1 MMRAALLI
9 VALAGAVLTPVRA
22 QAPAPVPAD
31 PAYHAVAYVETAS
44 SASAAAARS
53 LAAYRDATLRLDG
66 AVRVDAFEQIGR
78 PGHWVVLETW
88 RDQKAFEARDAA
100 PRTRLTEALAPIRIS
115 GYDERPYKSLSV
127 GPTRD
132 AGGGAVSVVAHVD
145 VAPNPAVAP
154 MLTRLA
160 EASRQEPGN
169 LRFDVLQHLM
179 RANHFTVVE
188 TWRDQAALDAHTS
201 AAHTKR
207 YRDELQPLTGSP
219 LDERVFK
226 AVPGGSQARQRAAL
240 PSSPRLYIF
249 DCGVIHTDNG
259 DAYSLKKEEMASTE
273 MSIPC
278 ILVAHPKGTLMW
290 DNGYIP
296 DRAFPPGGGQA
307 SSGVVTQDKPL
318 LPQLTAAGY
327 APSDITFLSMSH
339 YHGDHVANANSF
351 AGATWLV
358 RKVERDRMFSDPPIP
373 RSDPANYDRLK
384 DSKTVLL
391 EKDEHDVFG
400 DGTVVIKSTPG
411 HTPGH
416 NVLYLRLKNTGP
428 VVLSGDLYHY
438 PEERSLNRLP
448 VAEFNRD
455 QTAASRAALEVFLK
469 KSRAQLWIEH
479 DIIANAKLKK
489 GPAFYD

>member
-1 MMRAALLI
+1 MSRLALLS
-9 VALAGAVLTPVRA
+9 VALAWILWAPVRA
-22 QAPAPVPAD
+22 QTPVVAD
-31 PAYHAVAYVETAS
+31 STFHAVAYVETITSGA
-44 SASAAAARS
+44 AAAARA
-53 LAAYRDATLRLDG
+53 LTAYRDATLGLDG
-66 AVRVDAFEQIGR
+66 CLRVDVLEQVGR
-78 PGHWVVLETW
+78 PGHWVVLEAW
-88 RDQKAFEARDAA
+88 RDQKTFDARDASS
-100 PRTRLTEALAPIRIS
+100 RMRLIEALASIRIS
-115 GYDERPYKSLSV
+115 GYDERPYKVLSAAPASSAV
-127 GPTRD
+127 G
-132 AGGGAVSVVAHVD
+132 GSAVSIVSHVD

-169 LRFDVLQHLM
+169 LRFDVLQHMM

-188 TWRDQAALDAHTS
+188 TWRDQAALDAHVA

-219 LDERVFK
+219 LDERVLK
-226 AVPGGSQARQRAAL
+226 ALPGGQPVRRAAAA
-240 PSSPRLYIF
+240 PSSLRLYLF
-249 DCGVIHTDNG
+249 DCGVIHTNNG

-318 LPQLTAAGY
+318 LPQMAAAGY
-327 APSDITFLSMSH
+327 RPADITFLSMSH

-351 AGATWLV
+351 AAATWLV

-373 RSDPANYDRLK
+373 RSDPANYSLLK
-384 DSKTVLL
+384 ESKTILL
-391 EKDEHDVFG
+391 EKNEHDVFG

-416 NVLYLRLKNTGP
+416 NVLFLRLKNTGP

-448 VAEFNRD
+448 VAEFNRE
-455 QTAASRAALEVFLK
+455 QTAASRAELEAFLK
-469 KSRAQLWIEH
+469 QTRAQLWIEH

-489 GPAFYD
+489 APAFYD

>member
-1 MMRAALLI
+1 MSRLALLI
-9 VALAGAVLTPVRA
+9 VLVAWAPWTLARA
-22 QAPAPVPAD
+22 QTPAGGDATF
-31 PAYHAVAYVETAS
+31 HAVAYVETT
-44 SASAAAARS
+44 SAGAAAA
-53 LAAYRDATLRLDG
+53 AAALRAYQDATRRLDG
-66 AVRVDAFEQIGR
+66 CLGVDAFEQIGR
-78 PGHWVVLETW
+78 SGHWVVLETW
-88 RDQKAFEARDAA
+88 RDQKAFDARDAA
-100 PRTRLTEALAPIRIS
+100 PRMRLTEALAPLRIS
-115 GYDERPYKSLSV
+115 GYDERPYKTLSLA
-127 GPTRD
+127 PARE
-132 AGGGAVSVVAHVD
+132 AGGAAAVSVVSHVD

-188 TWRDQAALDAHTS
+188 TWRDQAALDAHVA

-226 AVPGGSQARQRAAL
+226 AVPGGAPARQRAAL
-240 PSSPRLYIF
+240 PPSPRLYIF
-249 DCGVIHTDNG
+249 DCGVIHTANG

-278 ILVAHPKGTLMW
+278 ILVTHPKGTLMW

-296 DRAFPPGGGQA
+296 DGAFPPGGGQA
-307 SSGVVTQDKPL
+307 SSGVVTQDRPL
-318 LPQLTAAGY
+318 LPQMAAAGY

-339 YHGDHVANANSF
+339 YHGDHVAYANSF

-373 RSDPANYDRLK
+373 RSDPANYNRLK
-384 DSKTVLL
+384 DSKTILL
-391 EKDEHDVFG
+391 DKNEWDVFG
-400 DGTVVIKSTPG
+400 DGAVVIKSTPG

-416 NVLYLRLKNTGP
+416 NVLFLRLKNTGP

-438 PEERSLNRLP
+438 PEERSLKRLP

-455 QTAASRAALEVFLK
+455 QTAASRAELEVFLK
-469 KSRAQLWIEH
+469 KNGAQLWIEH
-479 DIIANAKLKK
+479 DIVANAKLKK